1 MAAVEPL
8 RTIDE
13 FLAAFILPPAPIR
26 DSRFGLRNIPLNENE
41 KPSIWVHSTPGR
53 GQRGE
58 SQN

>member
-1 MAAVEPL
+1 M

-41 KPSIWVHSTPGR
+41 KPSIWVHPTPGR
-53 GQRGE
+53 GQQGE